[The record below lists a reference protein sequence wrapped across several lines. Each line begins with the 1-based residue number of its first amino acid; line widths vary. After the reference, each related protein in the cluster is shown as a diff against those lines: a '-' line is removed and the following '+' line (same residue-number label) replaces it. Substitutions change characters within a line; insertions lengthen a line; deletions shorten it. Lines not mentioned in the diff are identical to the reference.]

1 MKIYEINKNKLYEIV
16 ENYTKLYKIIEKYIY
31 LKIKYYNN
39 IIWCYTNVLDVD
51 IIQNIEI
58 V

>member
-1 MKIYEINKNKLYEIV
+1 MYKINKNKLYEIV
-16 ENYTKLYKIIEKYIY
+16 RKLYKIIQNYRNIYIY
-31 LKIKYYNN
+31 IKIKYYNN